1 MNNIQKRF
9 ALFLFGCILVRSLF
23 VYITKTYTKY
33 LKIFAILSLIP
44 IIGWI
49 NIMFFN
55 PRDVG
60 VETGGE
66 KIWWKDL
73 RKVHLTLYILFF
85 ITAIQELEYAWVFL
99 LVDVLFGLTA
109 FLTFHYSEGNFRKLI
124 E

>member
-1 MNNIQKRF
+1 MNSIQKRF
-9 ALFLFGCILVRSLF
+9 VLFLFGCILVRSLF

-33 LKIFAILSLIP
+33 LKLFAIISLFISL
-44 IIGWI
+44 GWI
-49 NIMFFN
+49 NIIFFN
-55 PRDVG
+55 PRETG

-99 LVDVLFGLTA
+99 LIDVLFGLSA
-109 FLTFHYSEGNFRKLI
+109 FLTFHYNEGNFSKLL
-124 E
+124 

>member
-1 MNNIQKRF
+1 MNSIQKRF
-9 ALFLFGCILVRSLF
+9 ALFLFGCILLRSLF

-33 LKIFAILSLIP
+33 LKLFAILSLIP

-55 PRDVG
+55 PRDIG
-60 VETGGE
+60 LETGGE

-99 LVDVLFGLTA
+99 LMDVLFGLTA
-109 FLTFHYSEGNFRKLI
+109 FLIFHYNEGNFRKLVN
-124 E
+124 